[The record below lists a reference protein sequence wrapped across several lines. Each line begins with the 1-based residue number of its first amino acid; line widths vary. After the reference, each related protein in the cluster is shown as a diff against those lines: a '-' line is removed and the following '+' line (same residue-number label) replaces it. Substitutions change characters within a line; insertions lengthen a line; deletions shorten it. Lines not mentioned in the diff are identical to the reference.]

1 MNRVSKKLRISQARI
16 SLTMYP
22 PEFAGFHELHSEIY
36 PVKGKIYKN
45 KTESRFFENGDI
57 S

>member
-1 MNRVSKKLRISQARI
+1 MNGVSKKLLISRAKI
-16 SLTMYP
+16 FPTAPSL
-22 PEFAGFHELHSEIY
+22 EFTGFRELQSGFY
-36 PVKGKIYKN
+36 PVKEKIYKN